1 MMSELA
7 SSIALFAGLALI
19 GAAPAFLL
27 AERIVSEP
35 HRQGL
40 LAAGLAPAVGLALAT
55 ILAFPLYR
63 YGAPVSVWGTPVALG
78 LLIAG
83 VAILWRR
90 RGRVMEA
97 MRETPPQEAILFAA
111 LAALT
116 WAILAAIPAV
126 EGISRVVF
134 INNPSDALTYVTL
147 GESARVVP
155 WEVLWAG
162 RAPDTS
168 DAAARVISI
177 SPTALY
183 SARFLN
189 HWMRLATMID
199 LAWYAHL
206 TGVGI
211 ERLLYAFALAM
222 ALVTTAIAYALM
234 RLLGTGRAWS
244 AVVAATMSLGFWA
257 FMIRDHDAYSQT
269 HGIPLLLL
277 GLLLLISAWRNP
289 DRAVLLRLAAG
300 CALAA
305 VVCAYTEFTVVIVAI
320 MIAEAAHAWLHEPRF
335 GSFLREW
342 AWVFLGAVGVLV
354 ITAQASYLGK
364 YLVRQVA
371 FVANAT
377 GPIGSPVYERD
388 ALVHPVEVL
397 AGVHWLAECFTWG
410 GVGPDLANRVA
421 TVFAMGE
428 IVAILA
434 AIAVIL
440 LWSGER
446 GLVFAALST
455 VIAAAVGAYAAFA
468 KHDFYSSFKILSTS
482 YPFTAILLGAPWIV
496 FAPPNSAAAAR
507 LASQFL
513 AGTLR
518 TVLVVHLA
526 FSAWYLVRE
535 AKVGPPPY
543 ATRWKGDDD
552 YDFSSIV
559 SKLREVRPQ
568 GLLVQIPAEPRWSY
582 SAFAMLALKEFH
594 PYFQSG
600 YLYDNNAR
608 RLFHPKMER
617 IGGSDYAVVARS
629 DDYIGAGH
637 IGVPIFETPAIVLYR
652 ITGGTAADF
661 AYRPGPVG
669 GPR

>member
-1 MMSELA
+1 MVSELT

-27 AERIVSEP
+27 TERIVSER

-40 LAAGLAPAVGLALAT
+40 LAGGIAPAVGLALAT

-78 LLIAG
+78 LVIAG
-83 VAILWRR
+83 IAILWRR

-97 MRETPPQEAILFAA
+97 MRETPPQEAIIFVAVV
-111 LAALT
+111 ALT
-116 WAILAAIPAV
+116 WAVLAVIPAV
-126 EGISRVVF
+126 EGFSRVVF
-134 INNPSDALTYVTL
+134 VNNPSDALTYGTL

-155 WEVLWAG
+155 WEVLWVG

-168 DAAARVISI
+168 DAAAQVISI

-206 TGVGI
+206 TGIGI
-211 ERLLYAFALAM
+211 ERLLYAFTLVM
-222 ALVTTAIAYALM
+222 ALVTTVIAYTLM
-234 RLLGTGRAWS
+234 RLLNAGRGWS
-244 AVVAATMSLGFWA
+244 AVVSITMSLGFWA

-269 HGIPLLLL
+269 HGVPLLLL
-277 GLLLLISAWRNP
+277 GLVLLVSAGRNP
-289 DRAVLLRLAAG
+289 DRAILLRLAAG

-305 VVCAYTEFTVVIVAI
+305 VVCAYTEFTVVIAAI
-320 MIAEAAHAWLHEPRF
+320 VIAEATHAWLHEPRF
-335 GSFLREW
+335 GAFLKEW
-342 AWVFLGAVGVLV
+342 VWVFLGAVGVLV

-364 YLVRQVA
+364 YLVRQLM

-388 ALVHPVEVL
+388 ALAHPMEVF
-397 AGVHWLAECFTWG
+397 AGVYWLAEWFTWG
-410 GVGPDLANRVA
+410 GVRSDLANRAA
-421 TVFAMGE
+421 TMFAMGE

-434 AIAVIL
+434 AVVVIL
-440 LWSGER
+440 RWSGER
-446 GLVFAALST
+446 GLVFAALGT
-455 VIAAAVGAYAAFA
+455 LVAFAAGASAAFI
-468 KHDFYSSFKILSTS
+468 KHDFYSSFKILSTAF
-482 YPFTAILLGAPWIV
+482 PFTAILLGAPWIV
-496 FAPPNSAAAAR
+496 FAPPNCSAAAR
-507 LASQFL
+507 LASQSL
-513 AGTLR
+513 AWTLR
-518 TVLVVHLA
+518 TVLVVHLV
-526 FSAWYLVRE
+526 FGAWYLVRE
-535 AKVGPPPY
+535 AQAGPPPY

-568 GLLVQIPAEPRWSY
+568 RLLVHIPAEPRWPY
-582 SAFAMLALKEFH
+582 SALAMLALKEFH

-617 IGGSDYAVVARS
+617 TGVPDYAVVARS

-652 ITGGTAADF
+652 ITGGTADDF
-661 AYRPGPVG
+661 AYRIGPAG